1 MRVRRPCLTI
11 ALVLAG
17 SIAVAP
23 AGAGASPSSNP
34 SAASPSPSPGPGAVP
49 PPSGT
54 VASPA
59 PPPVPVVVRALPAD
73 PRVGQQ
79 VRLLALGSP
88 AATTGYRW
96 DLAGRGAVE
105 LAGAATPRA
114 AAIFTTAGAHTVTVR
129 VTSAEGVEVGTL
141 VVDVRPATS
150 SRPEPSGAVFVPDAQ
165 RPAPAPDLSPRP
177 SIRSSTRSSST
188 KPRPVA
194 HIAGDPS
201 VTIAD
206 FHFTPG
212 ATTVHVGDSITWT
225 NAGPSSHSATASD
238 GSFDTG
244 VLSKGQSGSHT
255 FTKAGTFSYFC
266 KIHPFMHGTIV
277 VLAKTGTAATPPAGA
292 GSSSAPSAPSPAQ
305 SQAPGSAQTA
315 GRTPADSGA
324 LAAGSNQASSA
335 PALPVTGLDLGRAVA
350 TGLLLIGAGMTLR
363 RGLRHRL

>member
-1 MRVRRPCLTI
+1 MRARRPCLTT

-17 SIAVAP
+17 SLALAP
-23 AGAGASPSSNP
+23 AGAGANPITDPSAAAPSPSSG
-34 SAASPSPSPGPGAVP
+34 SVAAP
-49 PPSGT
+49 PPSGPAT
-54 VASPA
+54 LPA
-59 PPPVPVVVRALPAD
+59 PPTVPVVVRALPAD

-79 VRLLALGSP
+79 VRLMALGSP

-96 DLAGRGAVE
+96 DLAGPGAVE

-114 AAIFTTAGAHTVTVR
+114 AAIFTTTGAHTVTLR
-129 VTSAEGVEVGTL
+129 VTSTEGVEVGTL
-141 VVDVRPATS
+141 IVDVRPAAS
-150 SRPEPSGAVFVPDAQ
+150 SRPGPSGGVFVPDAQ
-165 RPAPAPDLSPRP
+165 RGASAPGLSRRP
-177 SIRSSTRSSST
+177 SARPSAGSAPP

-277 VLAKTGTAATPPAGA
+277 VLAKTGAAATPPAGA
-292 GSSSAPSAPSPAQ
+292 GSSPPPSAAGPAQ
-305 SQAPGSAQTA
+305 SQASGSTQTA
-315 GRTPADSGA
+315 GSTPADSGA
-324 LAAGSNQASSA
+324 PTADSTQAGSAAS
-335 PALPVTGLDLGRAVA
+335 LPVTGLDLGRAVA
-350 TGLLLIGAGMTLR
+350 AGLLLIGAGMTLR
-363 RGLRHRL
+363 RSLGRPL